1 MKKNIFRA
9 LALALLML
17 PGISSMQAQQRS
29 YNCPPL
35 SPELQQMADEVIQL
49 NIDDPEKANKSFMKL
64 AKKIKGNKEDLL
76 AVGTYFLEHD
86 NYPGAS
92 QCARQIY
99 ETAPDYVPGLM
110 FSGEVYMKAQNWGS
124 AGQKFDEVLAI
135 DSTNVAALKRNA
147 FVYKNVNPHV
157 AIDALNKIKRI
168 EPAYIEADK
177 DLGDIYYKLSDYKQ
191 AIEHY
196 ATYYKAAP
204 KDQTLDIR
212 SCENYLQSL
221 YSQADFATIT
231 QLTSE
236 LLPLQPN
243 DLIIRRMDFF
253 AKVNKIG
260 EAMDYDAAVKAAE
273 DASAYLA
280 DKQYADSIFIYL
292 DYEYAAAL
300 SKEKGDIPGA
310 IEWYKK
316 ALAKDPTK
324 ASGYKELSTLY
335 ARNKQAEEGI
345 AAFQKYLDMMGDKA
359 DISDR
364 FLLGTKYMAAQQQAD
379 TPADKKAEYFQKADA
394 IFKEVMEKKPDY
406 VPAIVFSARLN
417 NTDSQK
423 PLPAVRDLYQKVLE
437 VSNDDADKYKNYRFE
452 ACRYLF
458 FYAVSVEP
466 VDKAGAKKAYDM
478 AKAMDPENDFVA
490 NAGKYLKQ
498 LGL

>member
-1 MKKNIFRA
+1 MKKNILRA

-17 PGISSMQAQQRS
+17 PGIGAMQAQQRS

-92 QCARQIY
+92 QCAKQLY
-99 ETAPDYVPGLM
+99 DTAPEYVPGLM

-157 AIDALNKIKRI
+157 AIDALEKIKRLD
-168 EPAYIEADK
+168 PSYADADK

-191 AIEHY
+191 AIAHY
-196 ATYYKAAP
+196 ATYYKATA
-204 KDQTLDIR
+204 KDQLDIR

-231 QLTSE
+231 QLTAE

-260 EAMDYDAAVKAAE
+260 EAMDYDAAVKDAEAAG
-273 DASAYLA
+273 AYLK
-280 DKQYADSIFIYL
+280 DSQYADSIFIYL

-300 SKEKGDIPGA
+300 SREKGDIPGA
-310 IEWYKK
+310 IAWYQK
-316 ALAKDPTK
+316 ALQKDSTK

-345 AAFQKYLDMMGDKA
+345 TAFNKYLELMGDKA
-359 DISDR
+359 DLSDR
-364 FLLGTKYMAAQQQAD
+364 FLLGTKYMAAYQQEGL
-379 TPADKKAEYFQKADA
+379 PADKKAEYFQKADA

-406 VPAIVFSARLN
+406 VQAIIFSARLN

-423 PLPAVRDLYQKVLE
+423 PIAAVRDLYQKVLD
-437 VSNDDADKYKNYRFE
+437 VSASEAQKYASYRLE

-466 VDKAGAKKAYDM
+466 VDKAAAKNAYDM
-478 AKAMDPENDFVA
+478 AKSIDPENDFVK
-490 NAGKYLKQ
+490 NAAAYLKQ
-498 LGL
+498 LGI